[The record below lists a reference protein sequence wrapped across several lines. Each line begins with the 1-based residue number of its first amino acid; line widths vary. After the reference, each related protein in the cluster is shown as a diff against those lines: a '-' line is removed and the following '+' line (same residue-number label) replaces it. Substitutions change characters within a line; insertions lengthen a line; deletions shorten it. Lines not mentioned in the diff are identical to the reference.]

1 MKTSVEKVS
10 LSDIFAENGVEAGG
24 YDTLKTW
31 KDVGTD
37 KGVSELLAT
46 HREYTGSQGKK
57 QPFTVNEA
65 SVKSNGKTFEF
76 EFDIELKVQ
85 RPDLLQ
91 KETGK
96 SKLIRRTVAKAVLLP
111 EGNMMIMWGSA
122 IENDFDAGYGD
133 LLRNCVYSF
142 NI

>member
-1 MKTSVEKVS
+1 MEKVS
-10 LSDIFAENGVEAGG
+10 LSDIFAENGLEAQG

-31 KDVGTD
+31 KDVGTE

-57 QPFTVNEA
+57 QPFEINEA
-65 SVKSNGKTFEF
+65 SVKVDDKTFVF

-85 RPDLLQ
+85 RPDLLL

-96 SKLIRRTVAKAVLLP
+96 SKLIRRTVAKAILQP
-111 EGNMMIMWGSA
+111 EGKMMIMWGSA

-133 LLRNCVYSF
+133 VLRNCVNSF